1 MYGYPLPFVDNLAV
15 LDKEDVNADEVKLLI
30 WMVLSRYFQD
40 KFLNPLAIDDDT
52 TASII
57 RILED
62 DDEIEIN
69 KSLYDFIY
77 DTSNSK
83 RYYFGFVDHIC
94 FVHHLQ
100 MTDIAIYIIYS
111 IKEFQRTKLSIT

>member
-1 MYGYPLPFVDNLAV
+1 MSNIGLWNTFVEKHLKMYGYPLPFVDNLEV

-30 WMVLSRYFQD
+30 WLVLSRYFQD

-77 DTSNSK
+77 DKDTANDLSLI
-83 RYYFGFVDHIC
+83 HISEPTR
-94 FVHHLQ
+94 LYPKSR
-100 MTDIAIYIIYS
+100 MPSSA
-111 IKEFQRTKLSIT
+111 